1 MCTTEYK
8 PVCGTDNT
16 TYSNKCYAECA
27 LGPGAGKWSE
37 GRCAADQL
45 NPVAGCIGNA
55 RCAADAC
62 AQPWPARCKNPLPAG
77 AVCFNNPCT
86 GVVSG
91 GQLLSPCAALW
102 VDPATSQLVA
112 CEAAGAGASP
122 SPSACICTRQKAVV
136 CGTDGKEYGNKCLAE
151 CALGRGQWKAGT
163 CSPAPLPSPSPSPS
177 PAPSPAACRC
187 TKEFVPVCGSDKVTY
202 ANKCLAKCALG
213 DGGSWSR
220 GACAAASPSPAPGP
234 SPGAKPAPSP
244 HSDCIC
250 TMQYAPVCGS
260 NNVTYSNH
268 CVAACRLGANGTWT
282 EGECGGGGGGD
293 GGDGGGGSE
302 PCLCTMEYAPV
313 CTTRNVTYPNSC
325 AAVNCAGQQVSYDR
339 ACGQLPAAAGGSGIT
354 CAAGSAAAVACFM
367 NPCLASECPARPDA
381 VCLANYCPPGAA
393 TYRGRP
399 LTTLPGGGSGGGGA
413 DVLPC
418 SAVYIDPVSGD
429 VVDCGGGDN
438 HNSTAASSPSPS
450 PSPSPSGGGGGGD
463 DGGSGGGGG
472 SSRLE
477 VQNIDDCPPDQVI
490 AECFASPGRSCAL
503 PCPGS
508 FSPTQPPGSPAP
520 ICTFKFCMSTYRGA
534 HLPFCQPI
542 WYNPASGDVVSCL
555 LANGSRPAGLDCRAC
570 PTDYRPVCG
579 GDGQTYPN
587 RCLAVCSGVGVAAY
601 GKCGRCARSGGGGGG
616 AGCSSP
622 QQGELCHREV
632 KDQCQ
637 PKKTLTCA
645 PRPGAAESVLGVCV
659 PKPGQSSPSPSPS
672 PKRGPKR
679 GPSPSPAKGWH
690 RQ

>member
-1 MCTTEYK
+1 MAALQRAFGEDCMCTTEYK

-62 AQPWPARCKNPLPAG
+62 AQPWPARCK
-77 AVCFNNPCT
+77 
-86 GVVSG
+86 
-91 GQLLSPCAALW
+91 
-102 VDPATSQLVA
+102 
-112 CEAAGAGASP
+112 
-122 SPSACICTRQKAVV
+122 
-136 CGTDGKEYGNKCLAE
+136 CGTDGKEYGNK
-151 CALGRGQWKAGT
+151 
-163 CSPAPLPSPSPSPS
+163 
-177 PAPSPAACRC
+177 C

-622 QQGELCHREV
+622 QQGELCHRE
-632 KDQCQ
+632 CQ